1 MISPVLFFLVQPRIG
16 SFQKLVRA
24 SKADLVRMLCGYVLV
39 CGMVEEI
46 LEDDDLK

>member
-1 MISPVLFFLVQPRIG
+1 MTSPVLFVLGQQHTG
-16 SFQKLVRA
+16 SFQKLA
-24 SKADLVRMLCGYVLV
+24 QALKADLEKMLCGYVLV